1 MNHSHN
7 AVFVRILGNTGILIG
22 SRVVN
27 AVCSFVYVAWTTQT
41 LGLRDFGVMLL
52 VTTFAAMVCD
62 ITHLQ
67 SWQSLLHYGARYFEQ
82 KQFDR
87 FYEVLA
93 FCIRVDFIS
102 GLVGAV
108 TGLMGVA
115 LLGTSFMGWTPQVQ
129 LDAALCMLTIFFMNT
144 GWSTGMLRLCNRF
157 KLVPV
162 YEFLTTC
169 VRTAG
174 TAFGFVYHLGI
185 GYFLLVWSLTQLT
198 MFVSCSCAGVY
209 LVKKQTGGFPSL
221 SRIVFGRIN
230 IPDIWPYTIKTSV
243 NQVLESFFAQ
253 GATLLIGS
261 RLGASEA
268 AVYKIAGQISNGLA
282 KPAQLMIPTLYPEFI
297 RLRDADDWQGIRIVI
312 FKIFGLILAFSAL
325 SIVLAATVGNRLFSY
340 MLHDVWAGQK
350 TILLLL
356 VGRSL
361 LNICLIPLEPFL
373 VMINRI
379 SILLRWRIIVMC
391 FYFPLLFV
399 FMQLGGIKGASLE
412 ELLASLV
419 MFVVC
424 ALPVLRL
431 LNNRVARSQPAD
443 QNTLG

>member
-1 MNHSHN
+1 MDHSHN
-7 AVFVRILGNTGILIG
+7 SVFMRILGNTGILIG

-27 AVCSFVYVAWTTQT
+27 AVCSFVYVAWAAQT
-41 LGLRDFGVMLL
+41 LGLQDFGVMLL
-52 VTTFAAMVCD
+52 VITFASMVCD

-67 SWQSLLHYGARYFEQ
+67 SWQSLLHYGTSYFER

-87 FYEVLA
+87 FYDVLT
-93 FCIRVDFIS
+93 FCIRADFIS
-102 GLVGAV
+102 GLVGV
-108 TGLMGVA
+108 LTGLGGVA
-115 LLGTSFMGWTPQVQ
+115 LLGGSFMGWSPQVQ

-169 VRTAG
+169 VRTGG
-174 TAFGFVYHLGI
+174 TGIGFMYHLGI

-221 SRIVFGRIN
+221 SHIVLGRSGIAG
-230 IPDIWPYTIKTSV
+230 IWPYTIKTSV
-243 NQVLESFFAQ
+243 NQVLESFFSQ
-253 GATLLIGS
+253 GATLLIGG

-268 AVYKIAGQISNGLA
+268 AVYKVARQISNGLA

-297 RLRDADDWQGIRIVI
+297 RLRDAQDWQGIRTVI
-312 FKIFGLILAFSAL
+312 FKIFGLIIAFSAL
-325 SIVLAATVGNRLFSY
+325 SLVLTATVGNRLFSY
-340 MLHDVWAGQK
+340 MLHDVWPGQQ

-356 VGRSL
+356 VAGSL
-361 LNICLIPLEPFL
+361 LDICLIPLEPFL
-373 VMINRI
+373 VMIDRV

-391 FYFPLLFV
+391 LYFPLLFV
-399 FMQLGGIKGASLE
+399 FMEFGGIKGASLE
-412 ELLASLV
+412 TLLASLM
-419 MFVVC
+419 MFVAC
-424 ALPVLRL
+424 ALPVLRQ
-431 LNNRVARSQPAD
+431 LNHKVVQPRPTG
-443 QNTLG
+443 QTTQG